1 MKKSEQ
7 NDPGIH
13 GRDADVQRIAA
24 TTDQE
29 ALPAGMKPFDVSDFD
44 RFCSHLKSKGIPVD
58 DLSALDDLRTLANE
72 AMTRGEAANVITDSW
87 LDLQQRTLEDLN
99 NFIGKLT
106 DKAAKLSE
114 NDPERPGITK
124 QIGGILDFQKGLCGI
139 TQDRVKAVFFP
150 DIVQEEAKHKAPNFV
165 LYTQWGLA
173 NRRFAFFMLSAWVN
187 YWPQGAQRDLFRGW
201 LSELK

>member
-1 MKKSEQ
+1 M
-7 NDPGIH
+7 
-13 GRDADVQRIAA
+13 QRTAA
-24 TTDQE
+24 TTNE
-29 ALPAGMKPFDVSDFD
+29 GTLPAGMKPFDVSDFD
-44 RFCSHLKSKGIPVD
+44 RFCSHLKSEGIPVD
-58 DLSALDDLRTLANE
+58 DLSAMDDLRTLANE

-87 LDLQQRTLEDLN
+87 LDLQQRTLEELN

-106 DKAAKLSE
+106 DKAKSLPE
-114 NDPERPGITK
+114 NDPERQEITK

-139 TQDRVKAVFFP
+139 RQDRVKDVFFP
-150 DIVQEEAKHKAPNFV
+150 DIVQEENHKAPLPA
-165 LYTQWGLA
+165 LYTQWGPA